1 MNKLLRIGNIFLTG
15 IFLMLSLVVFSQPDG
30 EQIFKANCTACHS
43 LGKTKLIGP
52 GLEGITDKRKKEWLK
67 KWINNSSDLIASGD
81 PDAVAIFEEYNKVA
95 MTNFYFADD
104 EFEALFEYLKNPP
117 VEEVVAESTS
127 EVIASEESMSTS
139 TLLMIIALV
148 LLILV
153 YILIS
158 LKNQLKTG
166 LNQPTETI
174 PETIKNQ
181 YSAFVGQNINKVFVG
196 LIVAVVLAKFS
207 YDAMMGV
214 GVTTNY
220 APAQPIAFS
229 HKIHAGVNG
238 VDCNYCHSSARHSK
252 HSGIPSANVCMN
264 CHTYINEGS
273 ISGTEEINKI
283 YEAVG
288 FDPSTRTYIEGYEQK
303 PIEWVRI
310 HNLPDH
316 AYFNHSQHVVAGGL
330 ECQEC
335 HGPVEEMEVLYQHSE
350 LTMGWCIDCHRTK
363 EVQMEDN
370 AYYTQLHEEL
380 KEKYKGEKIT
390 VDKIGGIECGK
401 CHY

>member
-1 MNKLLRIGNIFLTG
+1 M
-15 IFLMLSLVVFSQPDG
+15 
-30 EQIFKANCTACHS
+30 H
-43 LGKTKLIGP
+43 
-52 GLEGITDKRKKEWLK
+52 
-67 KWINNSSDLIASGD
+67 GD

-117 VEEVVAESTS
+117 VEEVVVESTS
-127 EVIASEESMSTS
+127 EVIASEEGMSTS

-158 LKNQLKTG
+158 LKNQLKPS

-174 PETIKNQ
+174 LETIQNQ
-181 YSAFVGQNINKVFVG
+181 YSAFVGQNINKVFIG

-229 HKIHAGVNG
+229 HKIHHGVNG

-264 CHTYINEGS
+264 CHTYINE
-273 ISGTEEINKI
+273 E
-283 YEAVG
+283 V
-288 FDPSTRTYIEGYEQK
+288 FQEQK
-303 PIEWVRI
+303 
-310 HNLPDH
+310 
-316 AYFNHSQHVVAGGL
+316 
-330 ECQEC
+330 
-335 HGPVEEMEVLYQHSE
+335 
-350 LTMGWCIDCHRTK
+350 K
-363 EVQMEDN
+363 
-370 AYYTQLHEEL
+370 
-380 KEKYKGEKIT
+380 
-390 VDKIGGIECGK
+390 
-401 CHY
+401 